1 MNSNIPAKDALREAF
16 ASVNVT
22 LNGEPAKICGFDN
35 PFATVAQIPSGLSA
49 IGPGPRS
56 VASSTITVAD
66 SEASS
71 SLPAIP
77 TERG

>member
-49 IGPGPRS
+49 DWSWSAVGRIVDNHGGRF
-56 VASSTITVAD
+56 
-66 SEASS
+66 
-71 SLPAIP
+71 
-77 TERG
+77 RG